1 MGWASLPLT
10 MPKSLGPVGCR
21 RPWPINMVIPLEE
34 AEKRGKTR
42 HALSAWWM
50 AASSSDFMVYY
61 AAVLSPTLQVIV
73 DERSSA

>member
-1 MGWASLPLT
+1 
-10 MPKSLGPVGCR
+10 
-21 RPWPINMVIPLEE
+21 MVIPLEE